1 MSNIWSTHIMGSFNK
16 EKNMI
21 KCILLNTD
29 KTCTYGGE
37 ELIDT
42 WRERTDSCLWLD
54 IDSDDKEQERLLL
67 TQLGCHS
74 LAITDAQRERHPP
87 KIELFND
94 YIFMLYRG
102 IYQPEDDLLFEHLQI
117 SMFVG
122 TNILIT
128 NHVKNAMSIEHL
140 FSAEGEKYFS
150 KSPMTLALRIF
161 HYSCGIYLNKL
172 FEFEDKLEALEDQ
185 FQLGGD
191 DKMMQEIT
199 LYRSRLIKLKR
210 TFSYHCNIGS
220 ELKILVS
227 DDTVIINQAELHTVV
242 DVHER
247 IERLLS
253 LSQMHYDICSDL
265 INAYLSISSHQLNA
279 TMRVLT
285 VITAIFIPLGFL
297 AGVYGMNFD
306 YIPELKVT
314 HGYFYLLG
322 FMAFL
327 ATILIVFFKK
337 KRWL

>member
-1 MSNIWSTHIMGSFNK
+1 M
-16 EKNMI
+16 
-21 KCILLNTD
+21 LLQAD
-29 KTCTYGGE
+29 KTYIYGGE
-37 ELIDT
+37 ELINT
-42 WRERTDSCLWLD
+42 WREHKDSYLWLD
-54 IDSDDKEQERLLL
+54 IDSHDKEQERLLL
-67 TQLGCHS
+67 QQMGCHS
-74 LAITDAQRERHPP
+74 LAITDAQRDRHPP
-87 KIELFND
+87 KIELFKD

-102 IYQPEDDLLFEHLQI
+102 IYEPQDDLLFEHLQI

-122 TNILIT
+122 VNILIT
-128 NHVKNAMSIEHL
+128 THSKDSMSIEHL
-140 FSAEGEKYFS
+140 FGKEGEKYLG
-150 KSPMTLALRIF
+150 KSPITLALRIF
-161 HYSCGIYLNKL
+161 HFSCGIYLNKL
-172 FEFEDKLEALEDQ
+172 FEFEEKLEALEDK

-199 LYRSRLIKLKR
+199 LYRSRLTKLKR
-210 TFSYHCNIGS
+210 TFSYHSNIGS
-220 ELKILVS
+220 ELKILVT
-227 DDTVIINQAELHTVV
+227 DDTPIINQAEMHTVI

-265 INAYLSISSHQLNA
+265 INGYLSVTSHQLNA

-297 AGVYGMNFD
+297 AGLYGMNFE

-314 HGYFYLLG
+314 NAYFYLLG

-327 ATILIVFFKK
+327 ATSLIILFKK

>member
-1 MSNIWSTHIMGSFNK
+1 
-16 EKNMI
+16 MI
-21 KCILLNTD
+21 KCMLLKAD
-29 KTCTYGGE
+29 KTCIYGSE

-42 WRERTDSCLWLD
+42 WRADSGSYLWID
-54 IDSDDKEQERLLL
+54 IDSHDKDQEKRLLEGF
-67 TQLGCHS
+67 GCHS
-74 LAITDAQRERHPP
+74 LAIKDAQRDRHPP
-87 KIELFND
+87 KIELFKN

-102 IYQPEDDLLFEHLQI
+102 IYQPKDDLLFEHLQI
-117 SMFVG
+117 SMFVS
-122 TNILIT
+122 TNLLIT
-128 NHVKNAMSIEHL
+128 SHNKDSMSINSL
-140 FSAEGEKYFS
+140 FSAEGAAFLG
-150 KSPMTLALRIF
+150 KSPITLALRIF
-161 HYSCGIYLNKL
+161 HYSCGIYLQKL
-172 FEFEDKLEALEDQ
+172 FEFEEKLEALEDK

-199 LYRSRLIKLKR
+199 LYQSRLTKLKR
-210 TFSYHCNIGS
+210 TFSYHSNIGA
-220 ELKILVS
+220 ELKILVT
-227 DDTVIINQAELHTVV
+227 DETTIINEAELHTVI

-265 INAYLSISSHQLNA
+265 VNGYLSVTSHQLNA

-297 AGVYGMNFD
+297 AGLYGMNFE

-322 FMAFL
+322 FMGFIAISL
-327 ATILIVFFKK
+327 ILLFKK

>member
-1 MSNIWSTHIMGSFNK
+1 M
-16 EKNMI
+16 
-21 KCILLNTD
+21 LLKAD
-29 KTCTYGGE
+29 KTCLYGAE
-37 ELIDT
+37 ELIET
-42 WRERTDSCLWLD
+42 WREQSDSYLWLD
-54 IDSDDKEQERLLL
+54 LDSHDKEQETIIL
-67 TQLGCHS
+67 QQFGCHS
-74 LAITDAQRERHPP
+74 LAIKDAQRDRHPP
-87 KIELFND
+87 KIELFKD

-102 IYQPEDDLLFEHLQI
+102 IYQPQDDLLFEHLQI

-128 NHVKNAMSIEHL
+128 SHAKNSMSIEQL
-140 FSAEGEKYFS
+140 FSVDGEKYLG
-150 KSPMTLALRIF
+150 KSPITLALRIF
-161 HYSCGIYLNKL
+161 HYSCGIYLQKL
-172 FEFEDKLEALEDQ
+172 FEFEEKLEALEDK

-199 LYRSRLIKLKR
+199 LYRSRLTKLKR
-210 TFSYHCNIGS
+210 TFSYHSNIGA
-220 ELKILVS
+220 ELKLLVT
-227 DDTVIINQAELHTVV
+227 DETTIINQAELHTVT

-265 INAYLSISSHQLNA
+265 INGYLSVTSHQLNA

-297 AGVYGMNFD
+297 AGIYGMNFE
-306 YIPELKVT
+306 YIPELKIEN
-314 HGYFYLLG
+314 GYFYLLG

-327 ATILIVFFKK
+327 ATSLILLFKK

>member
-1 MSNIWSTHIMGSFNK
+1 
-16 EKNMI
+16 MI
-21 KCILLNTD
+21 KCMLLQAD
-29 KTCTYGGE
+29 KTYIYGGE

-42 WRERTDSCLWLD
+42 WREHKYSYLWLD
-54 IDSDDKEQERLLL
+54 IDSHDKEQERLLL
-67 TQLGCHS
+67 QQMGCHS
-74 LAITDAQRERHPP
+74 LAITDAQRDRHPP
-87 KIELFND
+87 KIELFKN

-102 IYQPEDDLLFEHLQI
+102 IYKPRDDLLFEHLQI

-122 TNILIT
+122 VNILIT
-128 NHVKNAMSIEHL
+128 THSKDSMSIEHL
-140 FSAEGEKYFS
+140 FGTEGEKYFG
-150 KSPMTLALRIF
+150 KSPITLALRIF

-172 FEFEDKLEALEDQ
+172 FEFEEKLEALEDK

-199 LYRSRLIKLKR
+199 LYRSRLTKLKR
-210 TFSYHCNIGS
+210 TFSYHSNIGS
-220 ELKILVS
+220 ELKILVT
-227 DDTVIINQAELHTVV
+227 DDTPIINQAEMHTVI

-265 INAYLSISSHQLNA
+265 INGYLSVTSHQLNA

-297 AGVYGMNFD
+297 AGLYGMNFE
-306 YIPELKVT
+306 YIPELKIT
-314 HGYFYLLG
+314 NAYFYLLG

-327 ATILIVFFKK
+327 ATSLIILFKK

>member
-1 MSNIWSTHIMGSFNK
+1 
-16 EKNMI
+16 MI
-21 KCILLNTD
+21 KCMLLQAD
-29 KTCTYGGE
+29 KTYLYGGE
-37 ELIDT
+37 ELINT
-42 WRERTDSCLWLD
+42 WREHKDSYLWLD
-54 IDSDDKEQERLLL
+54 IDSHDKEQERLLL
-67 TQLGCHS
+67 QRMGCHS

-87 KIELFND
+87 KIELFKD

-102 IYQPEDDLLFEHLQI
+102 IYEPQDDLLFEHLQI

-122 TNILIT
+122 VNILIT
-128 NHVKNAMSIEHL
+128 THSKDSMSIEHL
-140 FSAEGEKYFS
+140 FGKEGEKYLG
-150 KSPMTLALRIF
+150 KSPITLALRIF

-172 FEFEDKLEALEDQ
+172 FEFEEKLEALEDQ

-199 LYRSRLIKLKR
+199 LYRSRLTKLKR
-210 TFSYHCNIGS
+210 TFSYHSNIGS
-220 ELKILVS
+220 ELKILVT
-227 DDTVIINQAELHTVV
+227 DDTPIINQAEMHTVI

-265 INAYLSISSHQLNA
+265 INGYLSVTSHQLNA

-297 AGVYGMNFD
+297 AGLYGMNFE
-306 YIPELKVT
+306 YIPELKIT
-314 HGYFYLLG
+314 NAYFYLLG

-327 ATILIVFFKK
+327 ATSLIILFKK